1 MFDME
6 PNKRDE
12 WREARSPEDYS
23 SFLFIFFFTLLFRFI
38 FSGFFFIIL
47 AWFYID
53 VFSFF
58 CCCRALHG
66 RYCTSIQRLDAGP
79 VIALTIEY
87 RPG

>member
-38 FSGFFFIIL
+38 FSGFFFYYFGLVLHRCI
-47 AWFYID
+47 
-53 VFSFF
+53 FF
-58 CCCRALHG
+58 FFAAVEHSTVDIVR
-66 RYCTSIQRLDAGP
+66 RYNDWTRVL
-79 VIALTIEY
+79 
-87 RPG
+87 